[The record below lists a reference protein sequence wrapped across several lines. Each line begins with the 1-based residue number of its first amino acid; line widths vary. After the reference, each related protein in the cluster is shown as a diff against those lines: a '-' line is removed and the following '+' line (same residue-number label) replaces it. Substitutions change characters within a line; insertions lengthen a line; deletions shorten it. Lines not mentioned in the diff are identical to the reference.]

1 MLLSIGMLYLLAL
14 GAGRLS
20 AAIGIPRV
28 TGYLIVGL
36 ATGPSTG
43 HLMGLPGLITPGQ
56 LNALVP
62 VHDIILGLIV
72 FTIGVSFNLGAIRK
86 IGPLL
91 FCVSGFEMGLTAF
104 LVGFGTYVVCAP
116 SPLTAGFLAVIAIT
130 TAPAA
135 TQMVMREYQAEGPLS
150 DTILPLIGINNLVAI
165 IAFIMLQNRALS
177 SDASF
182 VAAIAQL
189 LIPIGLGM
197 VAGLVIAVMDQ
208 RLIRLVERQ
217 MLLLASMA
225 IMTGI
230 AVLLDVS
237 AMLSALVSGAVAV
250 NASPY
255 SNRIIKD
262 LSAIDYPLYVFFFI
276 MAGAQLHLES
286 LTQMGLIGGSYVV
299 LRIIGK
305 NIGCRVGASVA
316 RTSSIVKN
324 WLGPAMLAQ
333 AGLAIG
339 LVDIRAKDWPGTG
352 KALQTVVLASV
363 VVFEG
368 IGPLLTRISLVNAGE
383 VTVLNLLVQR
393 SPVGISEGFH
403 DILNQF
409 RNALGILPATPMKSS
424 KEILVGHIMRRNVEV
439 VSNKAP
445 FDEVLKVIGHSRYDR
460 LPVVNDQNEL
470 IGVIKYADI
479 ANTLFDPSL
488 GNLVVADDIA
498 TDAYLKLTPEDT
510 LGKAMAALKDY
521 PDDSYL
527 LVVDKQHP
535 KTLVGVV
542 RHNDV
547 LFAQMRLSK

>member
-1 MLLSIGMLYLLAL
+1 
-14 GAGRLS
+14 
-20 AAIGIPRV
+20 
-28 TGYLIVGL
+28 
-36 ATGPSTG
+36 
-43 HLMGLPGLITPGQ
+43 
-56 LNALVP
+56 
-62 VHDIILGLIV
+62 
-72 FTIGVSFNLGAIRK
+72 
-86 IGPLL
+86 
-91 FCVSGFEMGLTAF
+91 
-104 LVGFGTYVVCAP
+104 
-116 SPLTAGFLAVIAIT
+116 
-130 TAPAA
+130 
-135 TQMVMREYQAEGPLS
+135 
-150 DTILPLIGINNLVAI
+150 
-165 IAFIMLQNRALS
+165 
-177 SDASF
+177 
-182 VAAIAQL
+182 
-189 LIPIGLGM
+189 
-197 VAGLVIAVMDQ
+197 
-208 RLIRLVERQ
+208 
-217 MLLLASMA
+217 
-225 IMTGI
+225 
-230 AVLLDVS
+230 
-237 AMLSALVSGAVAV
+237 
-250 NASPY
+250 
-255 SNRIIKD
+255 
-262 LSAIDYPLYVFFFI
+262 
-276 MAGAQLHLES
+276 
-286 LTQMGLIGGSYVV
+286 
-299 LRIIGK
+299 
-305 NIGCRVGASVA
+305 
-316 RTSSIVKN
+316 
-324 WLGPAMLAQ
+324 MLAQ

-339 LVDIRAKDWPGTG
+339 LVDILAKDWPGTG

-445 FDEVLKVIGHSRYDR
+445 FNEVLKVLGHSRYDR